1 MLDRN
6 ELLNQQIEQAG
17 IRKEAK
23 PVKPPVA
30 EGISYNAELQ
40 KLVRMIKKDIN
51 EQIVPMLRQLEPQY
65 TADGWVDTLSSVINQ
80 VLYKWSSP
88 QFDVLAAQLAAK
100 FVQSTSAVTLK
111 RFQASMK
118 SFGIDVYQ
126 DSPAFQDFV
135 DVAIQDNTQLIK
147 SIPSQY
153 LERVQSIVYGNTRAG
168 LRPSVITK
176 QLQEQ
181 FGVTQRRAKMI
192 ATDQTLKVNGQI
204 TEKRQKEAGFEYF
217 AWVDSDDSRV
227 RHHHKVLEDRVTAYG
242 KGVYKWSNLPLGEDG
257 APTSPGQPIR
267 CRCIARPVSNQEVE
281 ANIRRGLTNRNVKR

>member
-40 KLVRMIKKDIN
+40 KLVRMIKADID
-51 EQIVPMLRQLEPQY
+51 EQIVPVLRQLAPQY

-80 VLYKWSSP
+80 VLYRWSSP
-88 QFDVLAAQLAAK
+88 QFNVLAAQLAAK

-111 RFQASMK
+111 RFQASME

-135 DVAIQDNTQLIK
+135 DVVIQDNTQLIK

-192 ATDQTLKVNGQI
+192 ARDQTTKINGQI
-204 TEKRQKEAGFEYF
+204 SEKRQASAGFEYF
-217 AWVDSDDSRV
+217 QWIDSDDSRV
-227 RHHHKVLEDRVTAYG
+227 RHRHDELANRVTAYG
-242 KGVYKWSNLPLGEDG
+242 KGIYRWDNLPLSDDG
-257 APTSPGQPIR
+257 KPISPGSDFQ

-281 ANIRRGLTNRNVKR
+281 ANKKAGRVNPALKR